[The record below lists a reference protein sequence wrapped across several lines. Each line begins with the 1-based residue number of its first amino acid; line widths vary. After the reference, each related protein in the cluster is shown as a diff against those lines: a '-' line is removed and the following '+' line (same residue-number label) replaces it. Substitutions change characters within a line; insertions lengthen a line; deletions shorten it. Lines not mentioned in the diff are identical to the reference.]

1 MPPVQEERS
10 EQSEQRFQLTGRDIK
25 EIRERM
31 DPSLVIVPYEDTNVK
46 GCGYNLTATEFVYSV
61 KKKRLLAIHK
71 SNQGMS
77 YVDIPRHDTAL
88 ILTREYIKLSGRLA
102 GAFYS
107 RVQMV
112 SQGLGHISTT
122 LDPCWDGMLLF
133 AMNNPSSHKI
143 RLVISESSNGS
154 TTYTGIATMVLNP
167 TRPDGDGPEEVAPRL
182 DNPPMRLDVLKRLI
196 YQPKH
201 IFFDSRY
208 QRFRHLIS
216 ELETFTPKPTPKMEQ
231 LRSIRSILVELEKEL
246 VSYNC
251 QKEINGWLVEL
262 KHANYD
268 KLESLQR
275 KIPTFDT
282 KPDELLS
289 EMRGCLLECDYL
301 LTCEQVEQIHALIQ
315 KWAPHVYHP
324 AFRHFIGFLV
334 ERWKIWAVYAIC
346 IIGASIVFWR
356 GRETLDTNMA
366 VLIPAIAAL
375 LPPFITFFLDRSSS
389 PR

>member
-1 MPPVQEERS
+1 MPPVQEEKMKQL
-10 EQSEQRFQLTGRDIK
+10 EQNYQLTGRDIK

-31 DPSLVIVPYEDTNVK
+31 DPSLVIVPYEDANVK
-46 GCGYNLTATEFVYSV
+46 GCGYNLTATEFIYSV

-71 SNQGMS
+71 SNREAT

-133 AMNNPSSHKI
+133 AVNNPSSRKI
-143 RLVISESSNGS
+143 RLVISESSDGT

-167 TRPDGDGPEEVAPRL
+167 TRPDGDGPEKVSPSL

-196 YQPKH
+196 YQPNH

-208 QRFRHLIS
+208 QRFRRLIS
-216 ELETFTPKPTPKMEQ
+216 ELETFTPKLTPKMEQ
-231 LRSIRSILVELEKEL
+231 LRGIRGILVELEKEL

-251 QKEINGWLVEL
+251 QEEISGWLVEL
-262 KHANYD
+262 ERANYD

-275 KIPTFDT
+275 KIMCLNAKMDDILP
-282 KPDELLS
+282 EV
-289 EMRGCLLECDYL
+289 RGCLLECDYL

-315 KWAPHVYHP
+315 KWVPHVYHP
-324 AFRHFIGFLV
+324 TVKHFFGFLL
-334 ERWKIWAVYAIC
+334 EHWKIWAVYALA
-346 IIGASIVFWR
+346 IIGASVVFWR
-356 GRETLDTNMA
+356 GKETIGTNVA
-366 VLIPAIAAL
+366 VLIPAIATL
-375 LPPFITFFLDRSSS
+375 LPPFITFLLDRSS
-389 PR
+389 PPK

>member
-1 MPPVQEERS
+1 MPPVQEEKMKQL
-10 EQSEQRFQLTGRDIK
+10 EQNYQLTGRDIK

-31 DPSLVIVPYEDTNVK
+31 DPSLVIVPYEDANVK
-46 GCGYNLTATEFVYSV
+46 GCGYNLTATEFIYSV

-71 SNQGMS
+71 SNRGAT

-133 AMNNPSSHKI
+133 AVNNPSSRKI
-143 RLVISESSNGS
+143 RLVISESSNGT

-167 TRPDGDGPEEVAPRL
+167 IRPDGDGPEKVSPSL

-208 QRFRHLIS
+208 QRFRRLIS
-216 ELETFTPKPTPKMEQ
+216 ELETFTPKLTPKMEQ
-231 LRSIRSILVELEKEL
+231 LRGIRGILVELEKEL

-251 QKEINGWLVEL
+251 QEEISG
-262 KHANYD
+262 
-268 KLESLQR
+268 
-275 KIPTFDT
+275 
-282 KPDELLS
+282 
-289 EMRGCLLECDYL
+289 
-301 LTCEQVEQIHALIQ
+301 
-315 KWAPHVYHP
+315 
-324 AFRHFIGFLV
+324 
-334 ERWKIWAVYAIC
+334 
-346 IIGASIVFWR
+346 
-356 GRETLDTNMA
+356 
-366 VLIPAIAAL
+366 
-375 LPPFITFFLDRSSS
+375 
-389 PR
+389 